1 MKFSAENILKVI
13 REEKKSHL
21 DSLIYELN
29 GNYSNKTD
37 IADLKLEAI
46 RLLAENHI
54 RFSELSTKSKPTVNI
69 IKTIEKELI
78 KIRKD
83 NYQIPSREPFGY
95 VYIHD
100 DVADLTD
107 MHYAIRLSKDVVK
120 DINKQFI
127 WTEERQK
134 EVQDNSRKQGYV
146 VLGGYPDFARVLPK
160 EFNSKMSLDIR
171 DLKKYF
177 MIHGKPDKYE
187 PFELQTA
194 DGKKHVNANYLKL
207 VFKIL
212 NTNILYVF
220 TNKSE
225 NSTIGFSTSQEWC
238 YNGANIAVMSPLII
252 KS

>member
-29 GNYSNKTD
+29 GNYSDKTD

-54 RFSELSTKSKPTVNI
+54 RFSELSTKSKPTANI

-83 NYQIPSREPFGY
+83 NYSSPSREAFGY

-107 MHYAIRLSKDVVK
+107 MHCAIRLHKDVVK
-120 DINKQFI
+120 DISKQFI
-127 WTEERQK
+127 WTKERQEEAQK
-134 EVQDNSRKQGYV
+134 NNQELGY
-146 VLGGYPDFARVLPK
+146 FASSVFPSFEKVLPK
-160 EFNSKMSLDIR
+160 EFNSKMSLDVR

-220 TNKSE
+220 TNKPE
-225 NSTIGFSTSQEWC
+225 NSIIGFSTSQEWC